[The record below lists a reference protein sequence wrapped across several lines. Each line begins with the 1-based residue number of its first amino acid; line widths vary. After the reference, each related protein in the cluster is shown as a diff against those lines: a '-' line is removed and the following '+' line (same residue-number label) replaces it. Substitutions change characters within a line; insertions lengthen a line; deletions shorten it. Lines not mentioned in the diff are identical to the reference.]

1 MSIIICGS
9 VNGDLR
15 IKRDAYCRCAQR
27 RFRNA
32 LLFIAVENNREGG
45 ARVARAAWSH
55 VLFSRRKRD
64 RAGSGLR
71 QSQRK
76 RVIIKEALPARRAV
90 ADRPSRICRWQGS
103 LN

>member
-15 IKRDAYCRCAQR
+15 IKRDAYCRCAER
-27 RFRNA
+27 RFR
-32 LLFIAVENNREGG
+32 IAVENNREGG
-45 ARVARAAWSH
+45 GRAAWVAWSH
-55 VLFSRRKRD
+55 ALFSRRKRD

-76 RVIIKEALPARRAV
+76 RVTGLSRKRSRLAELWPPDPAAFAGGR
-90 ADRPSRICRWQGS
+90 DR
-103 LN
+103 